1 MQKLKRMAQGF
12 GVLACFLFISVGAHA
27 QATNDDI
34 LDAVQELDAF
44 VEEVQDEIEDLIA
57 EENAAVLARV
67 QLVDDFLEE
76 VDDGLTERIE
86 TIDNFLEEVEDEILE
101 RVQLVDDFLE
111 EVDDGLTAKLDE
123 ICDKIEEL
131 DAFVEEVQDQIE
143 DLIEEEF
150 AGLNSAN
157 IEKCLQKNVKIA
169 SVYLPEANGGQQ
181 TLVFMI
187 VQNTINNVLASGES
201 VGAAQSLLNGAI
213 NLAGMGQHKQ
223 AWNYASNAY
232 QAATN

>member
-34 LDAVQELDAF
+34 LDAVQ
-44 VEEVQDEIEDLIA
+44 
-57 EENAAVLARV
+57 
-67 QLVDDFLEE
+67 
-76 VDDGLTERIE
+76 
-86 TIDNFLEEVEDEILE
+86 
-101 RVQLVDDFLE
+101 
-111 EVDDGLTAKLDE
+111 
-123 ICDKIEEL
+123 EL